1 MSDTTAHAGEP
12 LGRSVSAALT
22 SRVGRWMVIV
32 LVVLW
37 TIPTFGTFIS
47 SFRDEVAVKTTG
59 WWTFWRDPSFTINNY
74 QRVLSSSPGEDNMG
88 HYFLNSVRITVPATI
103 LSVGIALFAAYA
115 FSWMRFKGRDWLF
128 VAVVGLLMVPLQMAL
143 VPLLRLFTGGAH
155 ISYSGCVIAGI
166 AILVLCAVSL
176 AVSRSGFGMAAF
188 FAVIGVALIVYG
200 LVKNSGSSGGSL
212 TIFPDLGLANTI
224 PAVWIAHIC
233 FGLPFCIFI
242 LTNFVQ
248 ALPRE
253 VIEAARVDGAG
264 HLTVFIRLV
273 VPLSVP
279 AIASLCIF
287 QFMYIWN
294 DYLVGKVFGGAGA
307 NVPVVAKLAEVSGT
321 RGQSYHLLTA
331 SGMIAMVVPI
341 CVFFALQRY
350 FVRGLL
356 AGAVKG

>member
-1 MSDTTAHAGEP
+1 MSAEVGELVAANATVAGKHAEFVAEP
-12 LGRSVSAALT
+12 VGRSVSAALT
-22 SRVGRWMVIV
+22 SRAGRVIV
-32 LVVLW
+32 FLLVVLW
-37 TIPTFGTFIS
+37 TIPTFGTLVS
-47 SFRDEVAVKTTG
+47 SFRPEQAVKTTG
-59 WWTFWRDPSFTINNY
+59 WWTFLSHPQFTLANY
-74 QRVLSSSPGEDNMG
+74 QRVLSSNPGDDNIG

-128 VAVVGLLMVPLQMAL
+128 VLVVSLLMVPLQMAL

-155 ISYSGCVIAGI
+155 IG
-166 AILVLCAVSL
+166 
-176 AVSRSGFGMAAF
+176 RF
-188 FAVIGVALIVYG
+188 
-200 LVKNSGSSGGSL
+200 
-212 TIFPDLGLANTI
+212 TIFPDLGLANSI

-248 ALPRE
+248 SLPKE

-264 HLTVFIRLV
+264 HLTVFLRIV

-294 DYLVGKVFGGAGA
+294 DYLVGKVFGGAGE

-321 RGQSYHLLTA
+321 RGQSWHLLTA
-331 SGMIAMVVPI
+331 SGMVAMIVPI
-341 CVFFALQRY
+341 TVFFALQRY

>member
-1 MSDTTAHAGEP
+1 MSDATVPHGEP
-12 LGRSVSAALT
+12 IGRSVSASLT
-22 SRVGRWMVIV
+22 SGVGKWMVYILVIV
-32 LVVLW
+32 W
-37 TIPTFGTFIS
+37 TIPTFGTLVS
-47 SFRDEVAVKTTG
+47 SFRPEHDVKTTG
-59 WWTFWRDPSFTINNY
+59 WWTFFKNPSHFTLDNY
-74 QRVLSSSPGEDNMG
+74 KRVLSSDPGADNMG
-88 HYFLNSVRITVPATI
+88 HFFLNSVRITVPATI

-115 FSWMRFKGRDWLF
+115 FSWMKFKGRDWLF
-128 VAVVGLLMVPLQMAL
+128 VGVISLLMVPLQMAL

-155 ISYSGCVIAGI
+155 I
-166 AILVLCAVSL
+166 
-176 AVSRSGFGMAAF
+176 
-188 FAVIGVALIVYG
+188 
-200 LVKNSGSSGGSL
+200 GSF
-212 TIFPDLGLANTI
+212 TIFPDLGLANSI

-242 LTNFVQ
+242 LYNFVSR
-248 ALPRE
+248 LPSE
-253 VIEAARVDGAG
+253 IIEAARVDGAG

-273 VPLSVP
+273 IPLSVP

-294 DYLVGKVFGGAGA
+294 DYLVGKVFGGAGE

-331 SGMIAMVVPI
+331 SGMVAMIVPI

>member
-1 MSDTTAHAGEP
+1 MSELTLQPGEKV
-12 LGRSVSAALT
+12 GRSVRGALST
-22 SRVGRWMVIV
+22 VWGRIAVWGLV
-32 LVVLW
+32 LLW
-37 TIPTFGTFIS
+37 TIPTFGTLIS
-47 SFRDEVAVKTTG
+47 SVRPEVSVKTTG
-59 WWTFWRDPSFTINNY
+59 WWQWFTNPEFTLSNY
-74 QRVLSSSPGEDNMG
+74 TAVLGSSGDGVDLG
-88 HYFLNSVRITVPATI
+88 HFFLNSIRITVPATV

-115 FSWMRFKGRDWLF
+115 FSWMTFKGRDWLY
-128 VAVVGLLMVPLQMAL
+128 VGVISLLMVPLQMAL

-155 ISYSGCVIAGI
+155 IGTV
-166 AILVLCAVSL
+166 
-176 AVSRSGFGMAAF
+176 
-188 FAVIGVALIVYG
+188 
-200 LVKNSGSSGGSL
+200 
-212 TIFPDLGLANTI
+212 TIFPDLGLANSI

-233 FGLPFCIFI
+233 FGMPFCIFI

-264 HLTVFIRLV
+264 HLTVFTRLV

-294 DYLVGKVFGGAGA
+294 DYLVGKVFGGAGE
-307 NVPVVAKLAEVSGT
+307 NVPVVAKLAEVTGT
-321 RGQSYHLLTA
+321 RGQSWHLLTA
-331 SGMIAMVVPI
+331 SGMIAMVLPI
-341 CVFFALQRY
+341 AVFFALQRY

>member
-1 MSDTTAHAGEP
+1 MSDATVPHGEP
-12 LGRSVSAALT
+12 IGRSVSASLT
-22 SRVGRWMVIV
+22 SGVGKWMVYI
-32 LVVLW
+32 LVIIW
-37 TIPTFGTFIS
+37 TIPTFGTLVS
-47 SFRDEVAVKTTG
+47 SFRPEHDVKTTG
-59 WWTFWRDPSFTINNY
+59 WWTFFKNPNHFTLDNY
-74 QRVLSSSPGEDNMG
+74 KRVLSSDPGADNMG
-88 HYFLNSVRITVPATI
+88 HFFLNSVRITVPATI

-115 FSWMRFKGRDWLF
+115 FSWMKFKGRDWLF
-128 VAVVGLLMVPLQMAL
+128 VGVISLLMVPLQMAL

-155 ISYSGCVIAGI
+155 I
-166 AILVLCAVSL
+166 
-176 AVSRSGFGMAAF
+176 
-188 FAVIGVALIVYG
+188 
-200 LVKNSGSSGGSL
+200 GSF
-212 TIFPDLGLANTI
+212 TIFPDLGLANSI

-242 LTNFVQ
+242 LYNFVSR
-248 ALPRE
+248 LPSE
-253 VIEAARVDGAG
+253 IIEAARVDGAG

-273 VPLSVP
+273 IPLSVP

-294 DYLVGKVFGGAGA
+294 DYLVGKVFGGAGE

-331 SGMIAMVVPI
+331 SGMVAMIVPI